1 MHLCVCMGY
10 ILAANIYTTK
20 KMSFFFF
27 FLLQVWMEFVPL
39 DIYNC
44 YVSDSLSIN

>member
-20 KMSFFFF
+20 KMIFFFF
-27 FLLQVWMEFVPL
+27 LQVWMEFVPL